1 MTRRRFHNLEAVRT
15 AGEAPNAETAFFLA
29 AFTFGLAMLSL
40 FAVVAI
46 AGFVEILDIL
56 PFFALPL
63 VLFAASALVVRR
75 WLIAE
80 GEKDGRSGSRP
91 SLVGGCSAMTRVAFD
106 GLDIV
111 RRANGAERR
120 TRWNVS
126 RSLRA

>member
-1 MTRRRFHNLEAVRT
+1 MTRRHFHNLEAVRT

-46 AGFVEILDIL
+46 AGFVEVLDIL

-75 WLIAE
+75 WLMVEDERTGVREAVH
-80 GEKDGRSGSRP
+80 RSSRRQRP
-91 SLVGGCSAMTRVAFD
+91 KPA
-106 GLDIV
+106 GLDDI
-111 RRANGAERR
+111 GLQGG
-120 TRWNVS
+120 TR
-126 RSLRA
+126 